1 MPQQRL
7 TPSGRDPGK
16 EFQLSGKIG
25 VSFSLS
31 GDLRF
36 LSHQDM
42 LYLFARAI
50 RRAQLPIVY
59 TQGYNPRPKLWLLLP
74 KPLGVSCLDDLLL
87 VDLCDDCSSEE
98 FADRLALCLP
108 RGIKLRR
115 SFKLGPV
122 RSPQPRAAAYSL
134 GLSRQDAAE
143 VAPKIPSL
151 LETPEL
157 RVNRIAKR
165 NGQSRQVNIRPYLS
179 SMQLE
184 VTELSFTLVCSP
196 AGSAKPA
203 EVLGLLDLD
212 NPSNRA
218 KLVRTETIYAG
229 LHTDRPAIK
238 TTSRKTLGREFTQ
251 PSKE

>member
-1 MPQQRL
+1 
-7 TPSGRDPGK
+7 
-16 EFQLSGKIG
+16 
-25 VSFSLS
+25 
-31 GDLRF
+31 
-36 LSHQDM
+36 M

-134 GLSRQDAAE
+134 ELSQQDAAKV
-143 VAPKIPSL
+143 VAAKGVQLLQDDYGTWTTKPWKFEGFREDLSTVTMILSNGKVLADQSYNWQTGDSSVLPCRIRSTGLRSIYIP
-151 LETPEL
+151 
-157 RVNRIAKR
+157 
-165 NGQSRQVNIRPYLS
+165 
-179 SMQLE
+179 
-184 VTELSFTLVCSP
+184 
-196 AGSAKPA
+196 
-203 EVLGLLDLD
+203 
-212 NPSNRA
+212 
-218 KLVRTETIYAG
+218 
-229 LHTDRPAIK
+229 
-238 TTSRKTLGREFTQ
+238 
-251 PSKE
+251 